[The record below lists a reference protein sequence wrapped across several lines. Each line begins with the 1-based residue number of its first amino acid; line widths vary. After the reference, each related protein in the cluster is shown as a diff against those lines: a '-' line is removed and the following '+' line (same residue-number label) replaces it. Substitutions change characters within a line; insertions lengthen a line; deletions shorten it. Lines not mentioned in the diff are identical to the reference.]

1 MDHLS
6 SEESPFCDRKA
17 NHITVFETCC
27 QNKAFGV
34 EFVNVYRISS
44 IMQAWKYASEVE
56 LFECYW
62 LQLRQDK

>member
-1 MDHLS
+1 MFQK
-6 SEESPFCDRKA
+6 ESLFKKPFKRDQLLLLHIKA
-17 NHITVFETCC
+17 HMI
-27 QNKAFGV
+27 
-34 EFVNVYRISS
+34 VNVYRISS